1 MSLDEIKNN
10 VIKMAQQ
17 KLNQHKMMG
26 NRTALSIL
34 EVAELHD
41 IISGKAENARIQS
54 SSLIGRVS
62 LN

>member
-10 VIKMAQQ
+10 VIKKAQQ

-41 IISGKAENARIQS
+41 IISGKAENARIES